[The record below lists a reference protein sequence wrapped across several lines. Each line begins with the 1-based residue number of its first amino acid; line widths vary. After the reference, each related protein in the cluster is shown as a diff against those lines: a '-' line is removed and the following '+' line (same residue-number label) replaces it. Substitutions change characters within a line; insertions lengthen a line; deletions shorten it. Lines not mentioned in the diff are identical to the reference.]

1 MKFRDIFFYQHI
13 IIHTFKQYKHTIT
26 RYKYFGSTWEKHKK
40 KFLIKKLSK
49 NNKINKNSKRKE
61 NYSKRKETIL
71 KI

>member
-1 MKFRDIFFYQHI
+1 MKFRDIFFYQYI

-49 NNKINKNSKRKE
+49 NNKINKNS
-61 NYSKRKETIL
+61 
-71 KI
+71 